1 MQKSYKILNEG
12 EVGYGILVEKDA
24 GETLEIN
31 KNTNF
36 LKENEGS
43 GDSVVRILIDCIL
56 QKAGVKNRN
65 GRIYPKE
72 VLVREVEKY
81 KALIEA
87 NNSFGECV
95 DGETEILTTN
105 GWKFIKDI
113 ADDEQI
119 YTLNVETNQLTVET
133 IKNKLVKDYNGVMYH
148 IYNNNSIDMMLT
160 PNHNMLIYDRYGKP
174 YTLYTEEFV
183 ERYKNNTNDITHST
197 FKKGG
202 AIWIGNNID
211 HFVFDNIKIDIELF
225 VAFLGIWLAEGSF
238 TKKGYGVNVTQVKE
252 EQTDQI
258 KDLFN
263 LLPFEYTIYEYKN
276 KKVFTINNKELH
288 KYLKNIGICYNK
300 YIPEDIK
307 NLPPNLLSI
316 LMDWMLLG
324 DGSNRKI
331 KTNDNFY
338 IKKELYTTSKKLAED
353 FSELIIKLGG
363 VPSIKIRIQKDRY
376 IGDRLVKA
384 ENSVP
389 LYVISYNLSNNS
401 YIDKRFLNINKINY
415 NNKVYCVTTENGT
428 WLMRRNG
435 KIAWTKNCD
444 HPDSPTI
451 SLKKDVLS
459 HLVRS
464 VRWDGDTLYGTIE
477 IITSKGYHQNG
488 GIYCVG
494 DHIANLLER
503 GYKLGISSRGL
514 GSLKKIGK
522 DNYVQNDF
530 ELLGWD
536 LVSSPSTPDAYLFQQ
551 SKTITESVN
560 SENILNENEKKF
572 KNFLDFSK
580 KLL

>member
-31 KNTNF
+31 KNTSF

-43 GDSVVRILIDCIL
+43 EDSVVRILIDCIL

-183 ERYKNNTNDITHST
+183 RKYRDEVISIDDINFLSENNEIVKADLLT
-197 FKKGG
+197 F
-202 AIWIGNNID
+202 I
-211 HFVFDNIKIDIELF
+211 V
-225 VAFLGIWLAEGSF
+225 
-238 TKKGYGVNVTQVKE
+238 GVN
-252 EQTDQI
+252 
-258 KDLFN
+258 N
-263 LLPFEYTIYEYKN
+263 
-276 KKVFTINNKELH
+276 
-288 KYLKNIGICYNK
+288 
-300 YIPEDIK
+300 
-307 NLPPNLLSI
+307 
-316 LMDWMLLG
+316 
-324 DGSNRKI
+324 
-331 KTNDNFY
+331 
-338 IKKELYTTSKKLAED
+338 
-353 FSELIIKLGG
+353 
-363 VPSIKIRIQKDRY
+363 
-376 IGDRLVKA
+376 
-384 ENSVP
+384 
-389 LYVISYNLSNNS
+389 
-401 YIDKRFLNINKINY
+401 NY

-451 SLKKDVLS
+451 SLKKDVQ
-459 HLVRS
+459 
-464 VRWDGDTLYGTIE
+464 
-477 IITSKGYHQNG
+477 K
-488 GIYCVG
+488 
-494 DHIANLLER
+494 
-503 GYKLGISSRGL
+503 
-514 GSLKKIGK
+514 
-522 DNYVQNDF
+522 
-530 ELLGWD
+530 
-536 LVSSPSTPDAYLFQQ
+536 VS
-551 SKTITESVN
+551 
-560 SENILNENEKKF
+560 
-572 KNFLDFSK
+572 
-580 KLL
+580 

>member
-43 GDSVVRILIDCIL
+43 DDSVVRILIDCIL

-87 NNSFGECV
+87 NNSFGE
-95 DGETEILTTN
+95 
-105 GWKFIKDI
+105 
-113 ADDEQI
+113 
-119 YTLNVETNQLTVET
+119 
-133 IKNKLVKDYNGVMYH
+133 
-148 IYNNNSIDMMLT
+148 
-160 PNHNMLIYDRYGKP
+160 
-174 YTLYTEEFV
+174 
-183 ERYKNNTNDITHST
+183 
-197 FKKGG
+197 
-202 AIWIGNNID
+202 
-211 HFVFDNIKIDIELF
+211 
-225 VAFLGIWLAEGSF
+225 
-238 TKKGYGVNVTQVKE
+238 
-252 EQTDQI
+252 
-258 KDLFN
+258 
-263 LLPFEYTIYEYKN
+263 
-276 KKVFTINNKELH
+276 
-288 KYLKNIGICYNK
+288 
-300 YIPEDIK
+300 
-307 NLPPNLLSI
+307 
-316 LMDWMLLG
+316 
-324 DGSNRKI
+324 
-331 KTNDNFY
+331 
-338 IKKELYTTSKKLAED
+338 
-353 FSELIIKLGG
+353 
-363 VPSIKIRIQKDRY
+363 
-376 IGDRLVKA
+376 
-384 ENSVP
+384 
-389 LYVISYNLSNNS
+389 
-401 YIDKRFLNINKINY
+401 
-415 NNKVYCVTTENGT
+415 
-428 WLMRRNG
+428 
-435 KIAWTKNCD
+435 CD

>member
-31 KNTNF
+31 KNTSF

-43 GDSVVRILIDCIL
+43 EDSVVRILIDCIL

-113 ADDEQI
+113 TNDEEI
-119 YTLNVETNQLTVET
+119 VTINRKGVVETQKINEK
-133 IKNKLVKDYNGVMYH
+133 IVKQHKGVMYH
-148 IYNNNSIDMMLT
+148 IYNDNIDMMIT
-160 PNHNMLIYDRYGKP
+160 PYHKMLFFDKDDIQVFCYAED
-174 YTLYTEEFV
+174 FV
-183 ERYKNNTNDITHST
+183 KYKED
-197 FKKGG
+197 
-202 AIWIGNNID
+202 
-211 HFVFDNIKIDIELF
+211 
-225 VAFLGIWLAEGSF
+225 
-238 TKKGYGVNVTQVKE
+238 
-252 EQTDQI
+252 
-258 KDLFN
+258 
-263 LLPFEYTIYEYKN
+263 
-276 KKVFTINNKELH
+276 
-288 KYLKNIGICYNK
+288 
-300 YIPEDIK
+300 YI
-307 NLPPNLLSI
+307 
-316 LMDWMLLG
+316 
-324 DGSNRKI
+324 
-331 KTNDNFY
+331 NFY
-338 IKKELYTTSKKLAED
+338 IKNQTDK
-353 FSELIIKLGG
+353 F
-363 VPSIKIRIQKDRY
+363 SIKDIK
-376 IGDRLVKA
+376 
-384 ENSVP
+384 
-389 LYVISYNLSNNS
+389 
-401 YIDKRFLNINKINY
+401 IDEVEFDDT
-415 NNKVYCVTTENGT
+415 VYCVNVLNHT

>member
-43 GDSVVRILIDCIL
+43 EDSVVRILIDCIL

-174 YTLYTEEFV
+174 YALYTEEFV
-183 ERYKNNTNDITHST
+183 KKYRDEIISIDDINFLSENNEMVKADLLT
-197 FKKGG
+197 F
-202 AIWIGNNID
+202 I
-211 HFVFDNIKIDIELF
+211 V
-225 VAFLGIWLAEGSF
+225 
-238 TKKGYGVNVTQVKE
+238 GVN
-252 EQTDQI
+252 
-258 KDLFN
+258 N
-263 LLPFEYTIYEYKN
+263 
-276 KKVFTINNKELH
+276 
-288 KYLKNIGICYNK
+288 
-300 YIPEDIK
+300 
-307 NLPPNLLSI
+307 
-316 LMDWMLLG
+316 
-324 DGSNRKI
+324 
-331 KTNDNFY
+331 
-338 IKKELYTTSKKLAED
+338 
-353 FSELIIKLGG
+353 
-363 VPSIKIRIQKDRY
+363 
-376 IGDRLVKA
+376 
-384 ENSVP
+384 
-389 LYVISYNLSNNS
+389 
-401 YIDKRFLNINKINY
+401 NY

-560 SENILNENEKKF
+560 PENILNENEKKF